1 MDLCNSRSNKMEA
14 TFNNF
19 FRNASSWYFQ
29 RWRKKRISFYCSRFQ
44 DSKHFLITSP
54 FEEASTKT
62 KNPSKHDRMH
72 MRINGEKEQ
81 GRREKGEKEKKKRK
95 EKKGPRAG
103 YGFAGRIAPCL
114 YNNVI
119 AANEENWYK
128 IAGSSGPI
136 RGGPLSEREQH
147 NARGSDRAGRSP
159 MAAAATSAAISMEM
173 RWMSAISYDKIS
185 AQKRPKPGARPW
197 YSATTQTVL
206 LKTCALFASP
216 FLFPSFDKPSVLLPS
231 LSNGYQSST
240 GEKREAVTLI
250 LFPCPP
256 LLSGYILN

>member
-29 RWRKKRISFYCSRFQ
+29 RSRKKRISFYCSRFQ

-62 KNPSKHDRMH
+62 KNPSKHERMH

-216 FLFPSFDKPSVLLPS
+216 FLFPSFSTNRPSSYPPFRTVI
-231 LSNGYQSST
+231 NRQR
-240 GEKREAVTLI
+240 EKNAR
-250 LFPCPP
+250 P
-256 LLSGYILN
+256 